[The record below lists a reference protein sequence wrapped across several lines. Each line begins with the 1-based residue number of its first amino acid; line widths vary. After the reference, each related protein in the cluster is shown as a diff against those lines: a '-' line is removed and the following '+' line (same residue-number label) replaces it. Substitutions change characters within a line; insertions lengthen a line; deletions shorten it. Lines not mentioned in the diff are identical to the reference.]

1 MSTFLVHLD
10 IGGEPRGIWAESGDS
25 YYPEPFELEASAN
38 RITATQRDG
47 EPWAEFTDRIASRV
61 SHRDWWQVHESQST
75 DLEKVWQEVD
85 PSSAP
90 LF

>member
-10 IGGEPRGIWAESGDS
+10 IDGTPKGVWNEAGES
-25 YYPEPFELEASAN
+25 YYPEPFDLENSAK
-38 RITATQRDG
+38 RILGTQRTG
-47 EPWAEFTDRIASRV
+47 EPWEDFADRIASRI
-61 SHRDWWQVHESQST
+61 SHRDWWETRKSKSS